1 MTDKANQIIEWSK
14 SVTDRTKNEYDPI
27 ARQLFAINLI
37 VELYNCW
44 RETRFSHVRGVGV
57 TIQTKI
63 DRVVK
68 KIDPEFLALIQRAIT
83 EEPKSQ
89 KFIANVGIAKIYK
102 DTIFATKNSVIGKLR
117 KIAGLAAERQDKN
130 TVYRNYTE
138 KLIAIWHDAIEFP
151 EDIIFKTDYG
161 FSFNLIPADFEAIE
175 QYIDGFDLDRSQIG
189 SEPDKNKLLTA

>member
-14 SVTDRTKNEYDPI
+14 SVTDQTKNEYDPI
-27 ARQLFAINLI
+27 ARQILAINL
-37 VELYNCW
+37 VVALYNCW

-68 KIDPEFLALIQRAIT
+68 KIDPEFSALIQRAIT
-83 EEPKSQ
+83 EEPKPQ
-89 KFIANVGIAKIYK
+89 KFIANVGVAKIYK
-102 DTIFATKNSVIGKLR
+102 NTIFATKNSVIGKLR
-117 KIAGLAAERQDKN
+117 RIAGLAAGMQDKN

-151 EDIIFKTDYG
+151 EDIIFKTDSG